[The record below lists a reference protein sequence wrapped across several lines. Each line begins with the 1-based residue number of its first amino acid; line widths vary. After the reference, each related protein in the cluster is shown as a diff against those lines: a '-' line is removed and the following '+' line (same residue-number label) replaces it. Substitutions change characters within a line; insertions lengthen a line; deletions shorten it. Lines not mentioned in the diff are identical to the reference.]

1 MQEGSASSYGGT
13 DAASASERL
22 GWTIC
27 CDLTGGRSS
36 GGSGSGRVSW
46 DLGVDDLVQL
56 GVNVPTSILKAR
68 PAVLAGKI
76 NLFFF

>member
-1 MQEGSASSYGGT
+1 MQDGATGSYGGP
-13 DAASASERL
+13 DAAPASERL
-22 GWTIC
+22 GWAVC

-56 GVNVPTSILKAR
+56 GVNVPTSI
-68 PAVLAGKI
+68 
-76 NLFFF
+76 F